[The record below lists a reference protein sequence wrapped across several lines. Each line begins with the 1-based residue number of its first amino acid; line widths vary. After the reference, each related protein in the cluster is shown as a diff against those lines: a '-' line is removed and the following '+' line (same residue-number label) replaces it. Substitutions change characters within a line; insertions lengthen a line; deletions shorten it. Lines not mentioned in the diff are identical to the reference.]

1 MNSLLLLPI
10 PRGRFRLGDKG
21 EEVVEIV
28 AASCVSLPI
37 WRVLEKEWECEDSDR
52 DEDEG
57 KDRDG
62 DGGSETGERERDDED
77 VEERCI

>member
-1 MNSLLLLPI
+1 MVNSLLLLPI

-37 WRVLEKEWECEDSDR
+37 WRVLKR
-52 DEDEG
+52 
-57 KDRDG
+57 
-62 DGGSETGERERDDED
+62 ERECKLKKR
-77 VEERCI
+77 EES